1 MDMITEKNVRLN
13 LNQKIE
19 TSKRLLIISDTH
31 ISRSGGAF
39 NLHTYNLG
47 VEQINKIEG
56 VDLFLHLG
64 DITQNGTLL
73 EYEYSNEQFKKLNQL
88 GIQLCIHPLTPYLN
102 GCMTA

>member
-1 MDMITEKNVRLN
+1 MLTEKSMNSD
-13 LNQKIE
+13 
-19 TSKRLLIISDTH
+19 SKRKVETRKRFVIISDTH

-47 VEQINKIEG
+47 IEQINKIKD

-73 EYEYSNEQFKKLNQL
+73 
-88 GIQLCIHPLTPYLN
+88 
-102 GCMTA
+102 